1 MTKIHICSKN
11 SDLFLLFSKYF
22 WILLQSVTREGDKY
36 CLSIVIST
44 LAMATKSKYLSNAL
58 ASVFKF
64 GGSMNKHWKK
74 IIFDLRSLWR
84 LPQPLLFFWGHSIE
98 AENESWIWGPKLL
111 SVDVGQYRR
120 HISKFQPIWPIG
132 RSWAAIV
139 SANPAQFP
147 PEPGKISY

>member
-1 MTKIHICSKN
+1 MQHYSK
-11 SDLFLLFSKYF
+11 LILFYQKTIKYIWFLLFQNIIKY
-22 WILLQSVTREGDKY
+22 WD
-36 CLSIVIST
+36 CT
-44 LAMATKSKYLSNAL
+44 LAMATNSKYLSNAL
-58 ASVFKF
+58 ASVLKF

-120 HISKFQPIWPIG
+120 QISKFQPIWPIG

-139 SANPAQFP
+139 SANPAQLP